1 MIINDLMK
9 MLTSNSEAFSI
20 TTAKGYR
27 IVFTKLDPTRDK
39 EFGIFVS
46 TSSNSNTMSRVGT
59 VTIKG
64 ISLLRKAF
72 YEV

>member
-9 MLTSNSEAFSI
+9 MLASNSEAFSI

-27 IVFTKLDPTRDK
+27 IVFTKLDPARDK

>member
-1 MIINDLMK
+1 MMIKDLMK
-9 MLTSNSEAFSI
+9 LSESNSEAFSI
-20 TTAKGYR
+20 TTAKGYH
-27 IVFTKLDPTRDK
+27 ITFTKLDPSRDK

-59 VTIKG
+59 VTVKG